1 MPSRIELLV
10 RNRKFQVCLFI
21 ITTITMIGVIGPFV
35 TANPEEYVGRKY
47 EPPSANHVLGTDVF
61 GKDVLARLV
70 HGIRNSLRIGL
81 TAGLLAVMIAILL
94 GGWSGFVGGIPGEI
108 INTCANIFLV
118 LPTVPLLLVL
128 SVAFRQ
134 RSELLVAGLI
144 AILGWAGPTR
154 SVRSQVL
161 SLKERDYVNLARLSG
176 RTRLHILLRQIF
188 PNMLSYIFISFCAAL
203 GGAILAEAG
212 ISLLGLGPTTAITLG
227 MILHYAV
234 ASQSYAIGAW
244 WWFIPPG
251 LVLVMY
257 TGTLAVMTSTIDD
270 VLNPKLRRI

>member
-1 MPSRIELLV
+1 MPGRAELLV
-10 RNRKFQVCLFI
+10 RNRSFQICLFI
-21 ITTITMIGVIGPFV
+21 IALITMIGVIGPFV
-35 TANPEEYVGRKY
+35 ILNPNEYVGLKY
-47 EPPSANHVLGTDVF
+47 EPPSLNHILGTDVY
-61 GKDVLARLV
+61 GRDVFSGLI
-70 HGIRNSLRIGL
+70 HGIRNSLYIGL
-81 TAGLLAVMIAILL
+81 TAGLLAVTIAILL

-108 INTCANIFLV
+108 INTVANIFVV

-134 RSELLVAGLI
+134 RSQFLVAGLI
-144 AILGWAGPTR
+144 ALLGWAGATR
-154 SVRSQVL
+154 SIRSQVL

-176 RTRLHILLRQIF
+176 KSRLLILFTEIF

-212 ISLLGLGPTTAITLG
+212 ISLLGLGPTTVITLG

-234 ASQSYAIGAW
+234 ATQSYAIGVW

-251 LVLVMY
+251 LVLVIY
-257 TGTLAVMTSTIDD
+257 TGTLAVMTSTIDS
-270 VLNPKLRRI
+270 VLNPKMRRI